1 MKRPVCTISL
11 AAVNAIVFLGL
22 SFLGMTEDAGFM
34 LDHGAMYVPYVV
46 EYKEYYRIF
55 TSMFLHFG
63 FQHLMNNMVMLLV
76 IGITLE
82 REIGKIKFLII
93 YFVSGLGGTML
104 SMWHA
109 VLMTDYAVAAGASGA
124 IFGLMGAMLY
134 IAARNHGRVGQIS
147 GRGLLFSVVISLY
160 LGYTGGGVDN
170 FAHIGGALA
179 GVVMAVLL
187 YRKRKSEFCL
197 SSRN

>member
-1 MKRPVCTISL
+1 
-11 AAVNAIVFLGL
+11 
-22 SFLGMTEDAGFM
+22 M

-170 FAHIGGALA
+170 FAHIGGTLA

>member
-1 MKRPVCTISL
+1 MKKPVCTISL
-11 AAVNAIVFLGL
+11 AAVNVIVFLGL

-34 LDHGAMYVPYVV
+34 LEHGAMYVPYVV

-82 REIGKIKFLII
+82 REIGKIKFLLI

-109 VLMTDYAVAAGASGA
+109 VFTGNYAVAAGASGA

-134 IAARNHGRVGQIS
+134 IAARNHGCVGQIS
-147 GRGLLFSVVISLY
+147 GRGLLFSVVVSLY

-179 GVVMAVLL
+179 GGVMAVLL
-187 YRKRKSEFCL
+187 YRKRKREYCFN
-197 SSRN
+197 SRN